1 MPRTTLSTATAGP
14 QPMQHPPVTLTEQQ
28 IDALLR
34 RHERDD
40 RRLQWL
46 VRAMIVLTMG
56 LVALAWFAPL
66 VG

>member
-1 MPRTTLSTATAGP
+1 MRSAAGLP
-14 QPMQHPPVTLTEQQ
+14 AAAARGEGRVPVSAQQ

-46 VRAMIVLTMG
+46 LAAMVALTFG
-56 LVALAWFAPL
+56 LVLLAW
-66 VG
+66 VGPIVG